1 VYPFVA
7 SFLSWF
13 CAEICTY
20 WLRLKLTGG
29 FCCVGVLQLDPTFDK
44 GGLKHGVFIRDCV
57 GVWSG
62 DIVGVLSGLITFV
75 GVTLPFLFLSVF

>member
-1 VYPFVA
+1 M
-7 SFLSWF
+7 
-13 CAEICTY
+13 
-20 WLRLKLTGG
+20 
-29 FCCVGVLQLDPTFDK
+29 DPTFDK